1 MELEIL
7 WIKEMKR
14 ASLYRYP
21 VWYLWLHLT
30 GCFEEIVRILKVVL
44 RSTAW
49 WCSELARTTRERED
63 IMQQGGGNQAQND
76 PTVKWGWNLKA
87 QVCQEDILSYQ
98 LQICSLRLSQKQMK
112 WYYCSKQP
120 FKRSHMKF
128 WEICNAPKVTITVMT
143 FWFETDLRLWEFG
156 GLFLRSLQ
164 KFGILCTFRR
174 GL

>member
-1 MELEIL
+1 MDEKDEKGLAIQIPCLISLAALNRMFWKYFLCGFWKLFCAARPGGAANWPEPQGREKIL
-7 WIKEMKR
+7 
-14 ASLYRYP
+14 
-21 VWYLWLHLT
+21 
-30 GCFEEIVRILKVVL
+30 
-44 RSTAW
+44 
-49 WCSELARTTRERED
+49 CSK
-63 IMQQGGGNQAQND
+63 GGGNQAQND

-98 LQICSLRLSQKQMK
+98 LQICSSRLFQKQMK

-120 FKRSHMKF
+120 FKCSHIKF

-143 FWFETDLRLWEFG
+143 FWFEADLRLWEFG
-156 GLFLRSLQ
+156 GLFLRSLH

>member
-1 MELEIL
+1 MDEKDEKGLAIQIPCL
-7 WIKEMKR
+7 I
-14 ASLYRYP
+14 SLAALNRMFWRKKICADFESCFAQHGLVVQRIGQNHKGERRY
-21 VWYLWLHLT
+21 Y
-30 GCFEEIVRILKVVL
+30 
-44 RSTAW
+44 A
-49 WCSELARTTRERED
+49 AR
-63 IMQQGGGNQAQND
+63 GGGNQAQND

-98 LQICSLRLSQKQMK
+98 LQICSSRLSKKKMK

-120 FKRSHMKF
+120 FKCSHIKF

-143 FWFETDLRLWEFG
+143 FWFEADLRLWEFG